1 VSHFDTYQDP
11 QADADAR
18 AFLQF
23 EQVRRAKS
31 PHVPLERDPRQAQ
44 LFPVERSMPAA
55 RLRTTKRQAAELGP
69 LFGGDEGKQ
78 TTL

>member
-1 VSHFDTYQDP
+1 MNTYQDP

-23 EQVRRAKS
+23 EQIRRTRAQRI
-31 PHVPLERDPRQAQ
+31 PLERDPRQAQ
-44 LFPVERSMPAA
+44 LFPIQRAMPAA

-78 TTL
+78 GTLGD